1 MRVLIYKTLLLMMI
15 LTACTTGTP
24 TPAPVTLTITETPSP
39 AEPTSTAAS
48 GSATEAAPTA
58 EPAATL
64 AAPTGTIIYGFDTT
78 QTQAS
83 YSVEETFI
91 NDNNRLAV
99 AVGRTRDV
107 QGTLSLNFD
116 DPANSQFGAFTVNL
130 STLRSDSRRRDEAI
144 QTRWLESATYPS
156 ATFVV
161 KGLEGFPANP
171 QPGQE
176 IAFKLLGDLT
186 VRTGTQAVTWDVT
199 AKLEGDKLSGT
210 ATTLILMADFGVE
223 PPSIGGILNVKDGVT
238 LTLEFVML
246 PTQ

>member
-1 MRVLIYKTLLLMMI
+1 MRVLKYLVLWLALMA
-15 LTACTTGTP
+15 LVACTTGTP
-24 TPAPVTLTITETPSP
+24 TPAPVTLSITETSAP
-39 AEPTSTAAS
+39 AELTPS
-48 GSATEAAPTA
+48 GPSTEAALTA
-58 EPAATL
+58 EPAATVP
-64 AAPTGTIIYGFDTT
+64 APTGTFTYGFDTT
-78 QTQAS
+78 QTSVS

-91 NDNNRLAV
+91 NEDNRLAI
-99 AVGRTRDV
+99 AVGKTRDV
-107 QGTLSLNFD
+107 QGTLTLNFD
-116 DPANSQFGAFTVNL
+116 DPANSQFGEFSVNI

-144 QTRWLESATYPS
+144 KTRWLESATYPT

-161 KGLEGFPANP
+161 KGMEGFPANP

-199 AKLEGDKLSGT
+199 AKLDGDKLVGT
-210 ATTLILMADFGVE
+210 ATTFIMMADFGVE